1 MPKKISPKQVR
12 EWLELYESGQSVI
25 SIAKKARRD
34 TRTVKRGIE
43 QARREHDAR
52 GVRSELLKSALRN
65 HQDNFLEMVK
75 GVLSALEAPAPG
87 LEVGGERGEN
97 PAPLNLSGSVAS
109 FVPDKGWMVKL
120 NVEDEPH
127 WELLQEHTKRDPM
140 WAALNSWKE
149 ALAAHLEA
157 RLALKRKA
165 VTLLQKKTGLKLNR
179 SDAFHLEPFAVAL
192 LYQGVLEQALGTRD
206 WTEPEKDIVDLLR
219 GQVSCRNSPLARVR
233 EGAEQ
238 ECRKNILDALQGL
251 KKSAEAQNVVNTHE
265 QALDA
270 AAKARRAVEE
280 ISLLGLVPGQCRVC
294 RRLGL

>member
-1 MPKKISPKQVR
+1 MPKKISPKQMR
-12 EWLELYESGQSVI
+12 EWLDWYDSGRSVI
-25 SIAKKARRD
+25 SIAKEVNRD

-43 QARREHDAR
+43 QARRERDAR

-65 HQDNFLEMVK
+65 HQDNLLEMVK
-75 GVLSALEAPAPG
+75 GVLSALEVPASG
-87 LEVGGERGEN
+87 LEIGGEQGED
-97 PAPLNLSGSVAS
+97 PAPLNLSASVAS

-140 WAALNSWKE
+140 WAALHSWKE

-165 VTLLQKKTGLKLNR
+165 VTLLQKKTRLRLNR
-179 SDAFHLEPFAVAL
+179 SEAFHLEPFAVAL
-192 LYQGVLEQALGTRD
+192 LYQGVLDQALGIRD
-206 WTEPEKDIVDLLR
+206 WTEPEKDIVALVR
-219 GQVSCRNSPLARVR
+219 GEVSCRNSPLARVA

-238 ECRKNILDALQGL
+238 KCKKSILDALQGL
-251 KKSAEAQNVVNTHE
+251 GTSIETRNVAATQKKVQE
-265 QALDA
+265 A
-270 AAKARRAVEE
+270 AAKARKAVEE
-280 ISLLGLVPGQCRVC
+280 ITLLGLVPGQCRVC